1 MITISHHI
9 KAALTVAGLFILTT
23 IAALDA
29 QAAPLAL
36 EPSTGE
42 EIWIKVAAPVAIDW
56 YEDSCRYDHTEYQTF
71 TDYENCIFE
80 SLAQAD
86 NAQSREWGLSDRVV
100 REKDTIYINTP
111 NHKQPLVFKD
121 YLEPFEEEYRAHYQL
136 QDYDKSHHLLQ
147 LLRTMYE
154 TQATVIVDL
163 NTGRWQELYATNLK
177 FSSDM
182 NQVVGFNGRQGVT
195 RDIIIWERQKAD
207 NDGRYATIFAS
218 NELYEQDY
226 DNDKKHE
233 VYEARDISW
242 TSNNKVNV
250 DFYYRVN
257 PTDTVAFRV
266 RYIYAADNKEGK
278 WQRVLPD
285 VNTNG

>member
-1 MITISHHI
+1 M
-9 KAALTVAGLFILTT
+9 LTVAGLFILTT
-23 IAALDA
+23 IASLDA

-36 EPSTGE
+36 EPSTNE
-42 EIWIKVAAPVAIDW
+42 EVWIKVPAPVAIDW
-56 YEDSCRYDHTEYQTF
+56 YEDSCRYDHTEYRTF
-71 TDYENCIFE
+71 KDYENCIFE

-177 FSSDM
+177 FSDDM
-182 NQVVGFNGRQGVT
+182 TQVVGFNGRQGMT
-195 RDIIIWERQKAD
+195 QDIIIWVRQKD
-207 NDGRYATIFAS
+207 SNDRCYTTVFGS
-218 NELYEQDY
+218 NELYEQ
-226 DNDKKHE
+226 NDDDKNHE
-233 VYEARDISW
+233 VYEVRDISW
-242 TSNNKVNV
+242 TSDNKVNV

-257 PTDTVAFRV
+257 PTDTVAFRE

-285 VNTNG
+285 ANTND